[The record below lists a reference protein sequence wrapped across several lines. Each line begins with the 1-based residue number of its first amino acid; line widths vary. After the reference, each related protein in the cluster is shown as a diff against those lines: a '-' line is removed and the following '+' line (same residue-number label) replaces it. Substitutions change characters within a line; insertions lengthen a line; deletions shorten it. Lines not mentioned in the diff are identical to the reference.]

1 MKRLIRSG
9 TMPLALAASVLIAGG
24 ALAADTIKI
33 GVLATLEGPFAVL
46 GEDCMRGA
54 NMAFKEH
61 NFTAGG
67 KKLEIITGSSDASPE
82 SAIKAARKLVEQDRV
97 DILLG
102 PLSGDEGV
110 AMRDYAKTQPNTTF
124 INGTSAAQPTTL
136 FDPAP
141 NFFRFTTDGVQWMA
155 GLGSYAYQ
163 KGYKRVV
170 TIGEDYSYPYTQV
183 EGFMIEFCRAGGH
196 VVDKYWVPLGN
207 KDYSSIVSKIPDNV
221 DAIYVALGGADAINF
236 LSQYEQAGGTKPMI
250 GGSITVDQSILSAKG
265 KRRDY
270 LIGTPSAGPLAD
282 DWDDPKWKTFIA
294 AYKKT
299 DARAFNSPTLFSQG
313 YYIEAIAL
321 MQALDTVKGDLSDGH
336 KKLREALATEVVDT
350 PTGKVHLDHNRN
362 AIGDEFLTEV
372 AVAEDGH
379 LYNKVVK
386 VIPQVNQT
394 LGVPEDE
401 FKKSLKDLPPSRDN
415 PSCP

>member
-1 MKRLIRSG
+1 MRRIVHGSAI
-9 TMPLALAASVLIAGG
+9 PAAFAASFLLASS
-24 ALAADTIKI
+24 APAADTIKI

-54 NMAFKEH
+54 NMAFKER

-82 SAIKAARKLVEQDRV
+82 SAIKAARKLVEQDKV
-97 DILLG
+97 DILIG
-102 PLSGDEGV
+102 PLSGDEGL

-124 INGTSAAQPTTL
+124 VNGTSAAQPTTL

-155 GLGSYAYQ
+155 GLGTYAYQ

-196 VVDKYWVPLGN
+196 VLDKFWVALGT

-270 LIGTPSAGPLAD
+270 LIGTPSSGPLAD
-282 DWDDPKWKTFIA
+282 DWDDPKWKAFVA

-336 KKLREALATEVVDT
+336 KKLREALATEIIDT

-386 VIPQVNQT
+386 VIPQVSQT

>member
-1 MKRLIRSG
+1 MRHLDATSALVASFTLACTFAGSAVAEG
-9 TMPLALAASVLIAGG
+9 TL
-24 ALAADTIKI
+24 KI
-33 GVLATLEGPFAVL
+33 GVLATLEGAFAVL
-46 GEDCMRGA
+46 GEDSMRGA

-67 KKLEIITGSSDASPE
+67 KKLEIITGSSDATPE
-82 SAIKAARKLVEQDRV
+82 SAIKAARKLIEQDKV
-97 DILLG
+97 DVLIG

-110 AMRDYAKTQPNTTF
+110 AMRDYAKTRLTTTI

-155 GLGSYAYQ
+155 GLGGYAFNT

-183 EGFMIEFCRAGGH
+183 EGFMIEFCGAGGH
-196 VVDKYWVPLGN
+196 VVDKFWVPIGN
-207 KDYSSIVSKIPDNV
+207 KDFSSIVAKIPDNI
-221 DAIYVALGGADAINF
+221 DAIYVALGGADAVNF
-236 LSQYEQAGGTKPMI
+236 LSQYEQAGGSKPMI
-250 GGSITVDQSILSAKG
+250 GGSITVDQSVLSAKG

-282 DWDDPKWKTFIA
+282 DWDNPKWKAFVA
-294 AYKKT
+294 AYKKSDT
-299 DARAFNSPTLFSQG
+299 KAFNSPTLFAHG
-313 YYIEAIAL
+313 YYIEATAL
-321 MQALDTVKGDLSDGH
+321 MQALDTIKGDLSDGQ
-336 KKLREALATEVVDT
+336 KKLRETLASEVVDT

-362 AIGDEFLTEV
+362 AIADQFLTEV
-372 AVAEDGH
+372 SLASDGH

-394 LGVPEDE
+394 LGVPEAE
-401 FKKSLKDLPPSRDN
+401 FKKNGPPSREN

>member
-1 MKRLIRSG
+1 MRHLDATSALVASFTLACTFAGSAVAEG
-9 TMPLALAASVLIAGG
+9 TL
-24 ALAADTIKI
+24 KI
-33 GVLATLEGPFAVL
+33 GVLATLEGAFAVL
-46 GEDCMRGA
+46 GEDSMRGA

-67 KKLEIITGSSDASPE
+67 KKLEIITGSSDATPE
-82 SAIKAARKLVEQDRV
+82 SAIKAARKLIEQDKV
-97 DILLG
+97 DVLIG

-110 AMRDYAKTQPNTTF
+110 AMRDYAKTRLTTTI

-155 GLGSYAYQ
+155 GLGGYVFNT

-183 EGFMIEFCRAGGH
+183 EGFMIEFCGAGGH
-196 VVDKYWVPLGN
+196 VVDKFWVPIGN
-207 KDYSSIVSKIPDNV
+207 KDFSSIVAKIPDNI
-221 DAIYVALGGADAINF
+221 DAIYVALGGADAVNF
-236 LSQYEQAGGTKPMI
+236 LSQYEQAGGSKPMI
-250 GGSITVDQSILSAKG
+250 GGSITVDQSVLSAKG

-282 DWDDPKWKTFIA
+282 DWDNPKWKAFVA
-294 AYKKT
+294 AYKKSDT
-299 DARAFNSPTLFSQG
+299 KAFNSPTLFAHG
-313 YYIEAIAL
+313 YYIEATAL
-321 MQALDTVKGDLSDGH
+321 MQALDAIKGDLADGQ
-336 KKLREALATEVVDT
+336 KKLRETLASEVVDT

-362 AIGDEFLTEV
+362 AIADEFLTEV
-372 AVAEDGH
+372 SLASDGH

-394 LGVPEDE
+394 LGVPEAE
-401 FKKSLKDLPPSRDN
+401 FKKNGPPSREN

>member
-1 MKRLIRSG
+1 MKHLGATSAIVASYAAACL
-9 TMPLALAASVLIAGG
+9 LAGSAAAEG
-24 ALAADTIKI
+24 TIKI
-33 GVLATLEGPFAVL
+33 GVLATLEGAFAVL
-46 GEDCMRGA
+46 GEDSMRGA

-67 KKLEIITGSSDASPE
+67 KKLEIITGSSDATPE
-82 SAIKAARKLVEQDRV
+82 SAIKAARKLIEQDKV
-97 DILLG
+97 DILIG

-110 AMRDYAKTQPNTTF
+110 AMRDYAKTQPGTT
-124 INGTSAAQPTTL
+124 ILNGTSAAQPTTL

-155 GLGSYAYQ
+155 GLGTYAFNT

-196 VVDKYWVPLGN
+196 VIDKFWVPIGN
-207 KDYSSIVSKIPDNV
+207 KDFSSVVAKIPDNI
-221 DAIYVALGGADAINF
+221 DAIYVALGGADAVNF
-236 LSQYEQAGGTKPMI
+236 LSQYEQAGGSKPMI
-250 GGSITVDQSILSAKG
+250 GGSITVDQSVLSAKG

-282 DWDDPKWKTFIA
+282 DWDNAKWKAFVA
-294 AYKKT
+294 AYKKSDT
-299 DARAFNSPTLFSQG
+299 KAFNSPTLFSHG

-321 MQALDTVKGDLSDGH
+321 MQALDAIKGDLSDGQ
-336 KKLREALATEVVDT
+336 KKLRDTLATEVVET
-350 PTGKVHLDHNRN
+350 PTGPVHLDHNRN
-362 AIGDEFLTEV
+362 AIADEFLTEV
-372 AVAEDGH
+372 LLATDGH

-394 LGVPEDE
+394 LGVAEDE
-401 FKKSLKDLPPSRDN
+401 FKKNGPPSREN

>member
-1 MKRLIRSG
+1 MRRIVHGSAIPAAFAASFL
-9 TMPLALAASVLIAGG
+9 LAAN

-54 NMAFKEH
+54 NMAFKER

-82 SAIKAARKLVEQDRV
+82 SAIKAARKLVEQDKV
-97 DILLG
+97 DILIG
-102 PLSGDEGV
+102 PLSGDEGL

-124 INGTSAAQPTTL
+124 VNGTSAAQPTTL

-155 GLGSYAYQ
+155 GLGTYAYQ

-196 VVDKYWVPLGN
+196 VLDKYWVALGT

-270 LIGTPSAGPLAD
+270 LIGTPSSGPLAD
-282 DWDDPKWKTFIA
+282 DWDDPKWKAFIA

-386 VIPQVNQT
+386 VIPQVSQT